1 MDDSKSNYNFE
12 NQKRQEKPKYAEK
25 KSNKY
30 IFEGISKEDYL
41 KEFVEED
48 KKDEKI
54 VELGPRIIL
63 VNIADQTTLSAISL
77 NGIQVIEVFSQVEF
91 NEDDRDLLKE
101 IIAEI
106 EYNEDQMIPSRKDSN
121 ILRFSD
127 QEKAVEF
134 WMKLKEMGLQGKF
147 TSQY

>member
-54 VELGPRIIL
+54 VELGPRTIL
-63 VNIADQTTLSAISL
+63 VSNTDQATLNVLFL
-77 NGIQVIEVFSQVEF
+77 NKIEGTEVFSHVEF
-91 NEDDRDLLKE
+91 NEEDRDILKE

-106 EYNEDQMIPSRKDSN
+106 ERHEDQMIPSRKDSN

-127 QEKAVEF
+127 QEKAV
-134 WMKLKEMGLQGKF
+134 
-147 TSQY
+147 